1 MSKFKEFKPTS
12 WSIDNK
18 TSIYILT
25 LFITFAGIF
34 SYIKLPKE
42 RFPDIVIPTIF
53 VQTIYPGSSPKDIEN
68 LITKPIEKK
77 IKSISG
83 VKKLKSQ
90 SIQDFSIIT
99 VEFDTDVKVDQAK
112 KKVKD
117 EVDKAKSELPTDL
130 KTDPTV
136 MEVNF
141 SDMPILYINING
153 KYGLQ
158 QLKQFAE
165 IAKDKIESLPSITR
179 VDIVGALDREIQV
192 NLNLE
197 RMAAA
202 GVTIDD
208 VSRSIQYEN
217 MRISG
222 GNIDIDKMQR
232 SLSVSGEFKDKMAIE
247 NMVIRSNTGATLYL
261 KDIATVSD
269 GFKEKES
276 YARLEGKNVIT
287 LNIVKRTGENLI
299 AASDSCRAIIAD
311 LQKAGSYPKDLGVV
325 FTGGLD
331 G

>member
-34 SYIKLPKE
+34 SYNKLPKE

-153 KYGLQ
+153 NYGLQ

-197 RMAAA
+197 RMSAA

-232 SLSVSGEFKDKMAIE
+232 SLSVSGGG
-247 NMVIRSNTGATLYL
+247 RSVSRGGRGARGGSTH
-261 KDIATVSD
+261 
-269 GFKEKES
+269 
-276 YARLEGKNVIT
+276 
-287 LNIVKRTGENLI
+287 
-299 AASDSCRAIIAD
+299 RA
-311 LQKAGSYPKDLGVV
+311 
-325 FTGGLD
+325 
-331 G
+331 